1 MHLILALL
9 ACHSVD
15 TKDATDSVAVVDSK
29 DSSGTTD
36 DSVGGPG
43 FDATWALFDGSCG
56 GCHSG
61 NSPQGELN
69 LSSRDLAYAALVG
82 QPARG
87 PRCADPP
94 HTLVVPGDVD
104 GSLLY
109 AKLAMTQDCGLGMPG
124 GEPPRG
130 QPPFDAE
137 QLATVAAWISGGAL
151 DGGS

>member
-1 MHLILALL
+1 MHLVFALL
-9 ACHSVD
+9 ACHGPKSP
-15 TKDATDSVAVVDSK
+15 TDSVAVVDSK
-29 DSSGTTD
+29 DSSVITD
-36 DSVGGPG
+36 DSSGAPG
-43 FDATWALFDGSCG
+43 FDETWALFAGSCD

-61 NSPQGELN
+61 PSPQGELD
-69 LSSRDLAYAALVG
+69 LSGRDLAYAALVG

-109 AKLAMTQDCGLGMPG
+109 AKLAMIQDCGLGMPG

-130 QPPFDAE
+130 QPPFTEA
-137 QLATVAAWISGGAL
+137 QLAVVAAWIAGGAL
-151 DGGS
+151 DEGS